1 MAHERMVAYAKNTQ
15 LNDSDSEVSLPVD
28 GPDPQASTHFTSML
42 ANQPSTIFEEPSVAS
57 LGSMVSLGSRDSRT
71 SRDSTLKIESEADA
85 ILVEGILEAE
95 DQGLDCLVQLL
106 RGQKQ
111 LLDGKYTEAAEH
123 LENAL
128 SAYIRGEC
136 DLDISIFV
144 YTLLV
149 DAYHG
154 MGNYPRSISVAREW
168 QQRYPNSVTSHSAL
182 AHILFEQ
189 GQFDDCIVACTSAVK
204 SVQECEGLMVV
215 YHTRGMAYRKKGLYE
230 KSLQD
235 FGKVKEMSQK
245 KGLVRFREEKQPFL
259 TSQLPLRT
267 SHITPHAEKKKINM
281 ALVAFVRKS
290 KRGVPSPDCSPDTL
304 RSRKRGQE
312 RHFGKQNST
321 QRLLTARLGQ
331 IL

>member
-1 MAHERMVAYAKNTQ
+1 MVEYAKSTQ
-15 LNDSDSEVSLPVD
+15 LNDSDSEISTDVD
-28 GPDPQASTHFTSML
+28 QQAVLDSVHFYATLL
-42 ANQPSTIFEEPSVAS
+42 ANQPSTIMEEPSVAS
-57 LGSMVSLGSRDSRT
+57 LGSLASLGSRESRT
-71 SRDSTLKIESEADA
+71 SRDTTLKVESEADA
-85 ILVEGILEAE
+85 ILVEGILDAE

-111 LLDGKYTEAAEH
+111 LLDGKYIEAAEH
-123 LENAL
+123 LESAL

-168 QQRYPNSVTSHSAL
+168 QQRYPNSVTSHSTL
-182 AHILFEQ
+182 AHILYEQ
-189 GQFDDCIVACTSAVK
+189 GQFDDCIAACSCAVE

-235 FGKVKEMSQK
+235 FSKVKELSQK
-245 KGLVRFREEKQPFL
+245 KLVRFREEKNPFL
-259 TSQLPLRT
+259 TSQLPIRT

-281 ALVAFVRKS
+281 ALVDLVRKS

-312 RHFGKQNST
+312 RHFGKQRSS
-321 QRLLTARLGQ
+321 QRLLTARLGH
-331 IL
+331 I